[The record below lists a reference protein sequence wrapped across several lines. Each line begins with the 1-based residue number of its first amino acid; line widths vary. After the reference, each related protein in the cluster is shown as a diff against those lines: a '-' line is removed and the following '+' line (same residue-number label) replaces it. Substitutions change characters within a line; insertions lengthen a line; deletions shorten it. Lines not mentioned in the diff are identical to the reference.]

1 MIDWANNLKIVFLVT
16 FAALSAGMMVSNLE
30 SGITGMVSVDDESF
44 PLTMD
49 VRSDRVNLSIK
60 DSIVIDTYIG

>member
-1 MIDWANNLKIVFLVT
+1 LEKKFNTEDLIGMGYGKAIVIVM
-16 FAALSAGMMVSNLE
+16 SAGLLVR
-30 SGITGMVSVDDESF
+30 MVSVDDESF